1 MKNTGIILVRSNS
14 KRLPKKCFLSFGKF
28 TVLEH
33 IIRRCFYYKINPIIC
48 TSVSKQDNAIVK
60 LARRLNVLYFRGSE
74 KNKILRIS
82 DCCKKFNIKFF
93 HTIDADDPFFCGI
106 AVNKSMKQLKNYN
119 FDIIEPT
126 LSSSKGSALVGYSVR
141 SSIFHLLSKKIK
153 KNSNTEMMWGFFKKI
168 KKIKIKRLKELNPV
182 IDARLTLDYY
192 EDYIFLETLRLL
204 LGNFASRCSMFRL
217 LKKNPQLSKINMFR
231 NLQWSKNQKK
241 IVAQI
246 K

>member
-1 MKNTGIILVRSNS
+1 MRHVGIILVRSDS
-14 KRLPKKCFLSFGKF
+14 KRLPEKCFLSFGKF

-48 TSVSKQDNAIVK
+48 TTTSKQDNKIAK
-60 LARRLNVLYFRGSE
+60 LARRLNISHFRGSK

-82 DCCKKFNIKFF
+82 ACCKKFNIKFF

-106 AVNKSMKQLKNYN
+106 AVKKSIKQLKNNN

-126 LSSSKGSALVGYSVR
+126 FSSSKGSALVGYSVR

-153 KNSNTEMMWGFFKKI
+153 KNTNTEMMWGFFKKI
-168 KKIKIKRLKELNPV
+168 KKLKIKRLKEQRPV
-182 IDARLTLDYY
+182 INARLTLDYY

-204 LGNFASRCSMFRL
+204 LGNFASRLSIFKL
-217 LKKNPQLSKINMFR
+217 LKNNPQLSKINMFR
-231 NLQWSKNQKK
+231 NAQWRKNQKN
-241 IVAQI
+241 IIAQI